1 MAELSRARLCSLYL
15 TAMEARPAPD
25 LTPHLRTAHPTALSV
40 FHAGAGQGTQRRGL
54 GGGLRAAGTG
64 HLSRALLSPRA
75 TPPPPPPASHGTRS
89 TPATATLLAS
99 AGAAGARA
107 VGVGGAH
114 RRAPAHPPRQAAG
127 AAEPR
132 ARPRAP
138 TLRRGVSL
146 VSTNLKLDTSTAL
159 RPPRRQDAKN
169 GPKAPQRARS
179 PPLSISHDTTQG
191 KKVTGSRAPPAIVVT
206 ASSSSRAT

>member
-1 MAELSRARLCSLYL
+1 MLSVPDGDGGATCPRSHAASPHLSPDGALCVSRRGRPGNAATRSWRRPASGRHRPPLSRAPLAASNA
-15 TAMEARPAPD
+15 TAAAPCI
-25 LTPHLRTAHPTALSV
+25 PWHP
-40 FHAGAGQGTQRRGL
+40 F
-54 GGGLRAAGTG
+54 
-64 HLSRALLSPRA
+64 
-75 TPPPPPPASHGTRS
+75 

-146 VSTNLKLDTSTAL
+146 VSTNQKLTRAQPL
-159 RPPRRQDAKN
+159 RPAPRTGAAKTRKTAQK
-169 GPKAPQRARS
+169 GSAAREVA
-179 PPLSISHDTTQG
+179 PLSISHEKKSRGQG
-191 KKVTGSRAPPAIVVT
+191 HLLPLL
-206 ASSSSRAT
+206 